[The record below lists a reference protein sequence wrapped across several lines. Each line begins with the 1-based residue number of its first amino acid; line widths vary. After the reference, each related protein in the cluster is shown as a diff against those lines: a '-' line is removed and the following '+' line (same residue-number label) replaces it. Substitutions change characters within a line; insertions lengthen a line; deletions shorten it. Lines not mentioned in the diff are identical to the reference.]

1 MIQKDDGFGL
11 NETSPVILTDRG
23 WRNWGSLS
31 QPKDSTS
38 YYKLSPFENS
48 GSSAFMGKLALECPG
63 GEPE

>member
-1 MIQKDDGFGL
+1 MIQRYDCFGL
-11 NETSPVILTDRG
+11 NERSPVVLTDRV
-23 WRNWGSLS
+23 WRNWGSLP

-38 YYKLSPFENS
+38 YYKLSSFENS